1 MLKSDSRLIKE
12 GDTFIAIKGDV
23 YDGHMFIEEAIK
35 NGATEVIVEKG
46 EYNVSTKKVVS
57 TKEYLNSYLKD
68 KMPNIKIIGVTG
80 TNGKTTTCYLI
91 WQMFKMLGVKCAYI
105 GTLGY
110 FIDGKEKELI
120 NTTPGSI
127 ELFELINHS
136 YKCGCRYV
144 VMEVSS
150 QALSQGRVDFI
161 GFDYAIFTNLTQD
174 HLDYHKTMDSYAC
187 TKQKLF
193 KLLKIG
199 KHIQHIRK
207 ISWIYQIFG

>member
-110 FIDGKEKELI
+110 FIDG
-120 NTTPGSI
+120 
-127 ELFELINHS
+127 
-136 YKCGCRYV
+136 
-144 VMEVSS
+144 
-150 QALSQGRVDFI
+150 
-161 GFDYAIFTNLTQD
+161 
-174 HLDYHKTMDSYAC
+174 
-187 TKQKLF
+187 
-193 KLLKIG
+193 
-199 KHIQHIRK
+199 
-207 ISWIYQIFG
+207 